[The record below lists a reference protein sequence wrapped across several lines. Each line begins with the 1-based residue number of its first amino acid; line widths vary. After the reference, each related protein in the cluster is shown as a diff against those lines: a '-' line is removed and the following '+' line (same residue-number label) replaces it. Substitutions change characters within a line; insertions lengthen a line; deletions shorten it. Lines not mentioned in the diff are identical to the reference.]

1 MGAGGEAGGNTG
13 FFISFALIILII
25 YFLMIRPQSKKQ
37 KEHRSML
44 DNLKK
49 GDKVV
54 TAGGIIGTIAGIK
67 EKENSVILKIADNV
81 KMEILKS
88 SISKV
93 ATDKEKE

>member
-1 MGAGGEAGGNTG
+1 
-13 FFISFALIILII
+13 
-25 YFLMIRPQSKKQ
+25 MIRPQSKKQ